1 MKDKKAAKKIIKLAK
16 KHPDWYT
23 KQEIQYA
30 KFIKKREK
38 LKKNER
44 KASDSDPRRR
54 EDDGVRSKSEQP
66 QESKQSQSSRIT
78 RVLYKAWSL
87 VRFRTGTHDRGDRNN
102 KGSSSTDTTT

>member
-38 LKKNER
+38 LRKNER
-44 KASDSDPRRR
+44 KASDSDPKGRR
-54 EDDGVRSKSEQP
+54 DDGVRSKSEQP
-66 QESKQSQSSRIT
+66 KQPKQSSSSRIT
-78 RVLYKAWSL
+78 RLLHKAWSL
-87 VRFRTGTHDRGDRNN
+87 VRVRAGSHDSRDRDN
-102 KGSSSTDTTT
+102 

>member
-23 KQEIQYA
+23 KQEVYYA

-44 KASDSDPRRR
+44 KASDSDPKGRR
-54 EDDGVRSKSEQP
+54 DDGVRSKSEQP
-66 QESKQSQSSRIT
+66 KQPVKSSSSRIT
-78 RVLYKAWSL
+78 RLLHKAWSL
-87 VRFRTGTHDRGDRNN
+87 VRVRAGSHDSRDRDN
-102 KGSSSTDTTT
+102 

>member
-1 MKDKKAAKKIIKLAK
+1 MKDKKAAKKIIKQAK
-16 KHPDWYT
+16 LHPGWYT
-23 KQEIQYA
+23 KEEVKYA

-66 QESKQSQSSRIT
+66 KQPRQSSRGRIT
-78 RVLYKAWSL
+78 RLLHKAWSL
-87 VRFRTGTHDRGDRNN
+87 VRVRAGSHDSRDRDN
-102 KGSSSTDTTT
+102 

>member
-23 KQEIQYA
+23 KQEVYYA

-38 LKKNER
+38 LQKDER

-66 QESKQSQSSRIT
+66 KQSVKSSSSRIT
-78 RVLYKAWSL
+78 RLLHKAWSL
-87 VRFRTGTHDRGDRNN
+87 VRVRAGSHDSRDRDN
-102 KGSSSTDTTT
+102 

>member
-23 KQEIQYA
+23 KQEVYYA

-44 KASDSDPRRR
+44 KASERDPRRR
-54 EDDGVRSKSEQP
+54 EDDGVHSKSEQ
-66 QESKQSQSSRIT
+66 SKQPVKSSSSRIA
-78 RVLYKAWSL
+78 RLLYKAWSL
-87 VRFRTGTHDRGDRNN
+87 VRVRAGSHDSRDRDN
-102 KGSSSTDTTT
+102 

>member
-66 QESKQSQSSRIT
+66 KQPRQSSRGRIT
-78 RVLYKAWSL
+78 RLLHKAWSL
-87 VRFRTGTHDRGDRNN
+87 VRVRAGSHDSRDRDN
-102 KGSSSTDTTT
+102 